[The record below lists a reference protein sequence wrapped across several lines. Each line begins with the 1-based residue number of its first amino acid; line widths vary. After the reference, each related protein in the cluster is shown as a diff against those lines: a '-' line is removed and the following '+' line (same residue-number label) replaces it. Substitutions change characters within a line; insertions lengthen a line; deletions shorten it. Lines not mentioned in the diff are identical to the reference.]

1 MIFNET
7 IPTKGNLINLK
18 KQLVLA
24 SEGHDLLEKKRN
36 IILKELVNLVDKA
49 KELQNQIL
57 EVFQK
62 AYDSLQMASIT
73 LGIET
78 IEEYAQGI
86 PEYKEFKIRFK
97 SIMGVE
103 IPEMYKDEIKP
114 SIPYEIYRT
123 SPAVDEVYLS
133 FKHVLDLITIV
144 ATIENSAYKLAYEV
158 KKTSKRVSALENI
171 VIPQLKESIKFI
183 QDTLEEFE
191 REEFFKLKKLKK
203 SSGMLGA

>member
-18 KQLVLA
+18 KQLTLA

-36 IILKELVNLVDKA
+36 IILKELVNLIDQA
-49 KELQNQIL
+49 KELQDKIFT
-57 EVFQK
+57 VFEK
-62 AYDSLQMASIT
+62 AYKSLQMASID

-86 PEYKEFKIRFK
+86 SEYDAFKIRFK

-103 IPEMYKDEIKP
+103 IPEMYKDDSKL

-123 SPAVDEVYLS
+123 SPALDEAYLS
-133 FKHVLDLITIV
+133 FKHVLDLITTV
-144 ATIENSAYKLAYEV
+144 ATIENSVYKLAYEA

-203 SSGMLGA
+203 TS

>member
-18 KQLVLA
+18 KQLILA
-24 SEGHDLLEKKRN
+24 TEGHNLLEKKRN
-36 IILKELVNLVDKA
+36 IILKELVGLIDKA
-49 KELQNQIL
+49 KELQDKIFD
-57 EVFQK
+57 VFDK
-62 AYDSLQMASIT
+62 AYKSLQYSSID

-78 IEEYAQGI
+78 IQEYAKGV
-86 PEYKEFKIRFK
+86 PEYKAFKIRFR

-103 IPEMYKDEIKP
+103 IPEMYKEDIKP

-123 SPAVDEVYLS
+123 TPALDEAYLS
-133 FKHVLDLITIV
+133 FKYVLDLITVV
-144 ATIENSAYKLAYEV
+144 AAIENSVYKLAYEA

-171 VIPQLKESIKFI
+171 VIPRLNESIKYI

-203 SSGMLGA
+203 S

>member
-18 KQLVLA
+18 KQLLLA
-24 SEGHDLLEKKRN
+24 TEGHDLLEKKRN
-36 IILKELVNLVDKA
+36 IILKELVNLIDQA
-49 KELQNQIL
+49 KELQEKIF
-57 EVFQK
+57 EIFER
-62 AYDSLQMASIT
+62 AYMSLQMASID

-86 PEYKEFKIRFK
+86 PEYTAFKIRFR

-103 IPEMYKDEIKP
+103 IPEIYKEDFKP
-114 SIPYEIYRT
+114 TIPYEIYRT
-123 SPAVDEVYLS
+123 SPALDEAYLA
-133 FKHVLDLITIV
+133 FKYVLELITSV
-144 ATIENSAYKLAYEV
+144 ATIENSVYKLAYEA

-171 VIPQLKESIKFI
+171 VIPQLKDAIKFI

-203 SSGMLGA
+203 QVKV